1 MKLFLGALL
10 ALMGVCFGGGVKDLD
25 AGVRIMIDDMHV
37 LDHLFDRYGGG
48 YKRFLTTIF
57 TGQVNNKPLR
67 VAVFYADLV
76 AQNMTT
82 EDFRISGKNVPT
94 FVCMGIL
101 KSLKELAKSRQQKSF
116 CLRHDAFN
124 NAQLL
129 RLSASVVFKK
139 HSFSLEVW
147 QDVAFADGYP
157 DTIHQSYVFKPNPK
171 GFLLDAY
178 LYEEY
183 GGIEGEDPDTGEA
196 FRIQPGKNI
205 YYSQARDKQSIFL
218 SSINDALL
226 NKLREQCYKS
236 KHCKRTELQKV
247 LFHAKS

>member
-1 MKLFLGALL
+1 
-10 ALMGVCFGGGVKDLD
+10 
-25 AGVRIMIDDMHV
+25 MIDDMHV
-37 LDHLFDRYGGG
+37 LDPLVDRYGSG

-67 VAVFYADLV
+67 VAVFYVDLV
-76 AQNMTT
+76 TANMTT
-82 EDFRISGKNVPT
+82 RDFRISGKNVPT

-101 KSLKELAKSRQQKSF
+101 KRQQKSF

-183 GGIEGEDPDTGEA
+183 GGIEGEDLDTGEA

-226 NKLREQCYKS
+226 HKLREQCYKS
-236 KHCKRTELQKV
+236 KHCKETELQKV
-247 LFHAKS
+247 LFDFEASEGWEEREK